1 MTDAPICRKC
11 SALMIASHAI
21 AQTFVAG
28 TPDFLGDTHAST
40 FSAGGPGK
48 LVPCWKC
55 SECGRSITKGDDQ

>member
-11 SALMIASHAI
+11 GTPMIESHAI

-28 TPDFLGDTHAST
+28 TPDFPGDAHAST

-48 LVPCWKC
+48 LIPCWKC
-55 SECGRSITKGDDQ
+55 PECGRSITREQDQ